1 MESEVEMIEI
11 KVMNSAEI
19 EELLGRV
26 LYGHLG
32 CAMDNHPYVLP
43 VHFAYDDHEIYIYTT
58 EGKKSE
64 MIDSNPEICLQVE
77 EVVDNEN
84 WASVIIVGKAEKLES
99 AGDREEAYAAIAAA
113 NPTLTPALSYR
124 WIDNWVREQKDSEV
138 LYRIDRQSTTGRRAG
153 GH

>member
-1 MESEVEMIEI
+1 MIEV
-11 KVMNSAEI
+11 KVMNSVET
-19 EELLGRV
+19 EDLLGRV

-84 WASVIIVGKAEKLES
+84 WASVIILGKAERLES
-99 AGDREEAYAAIAAA
+99 ARDREEAYAAIAAA

-124 WIDNWVREQKDSEV
+124 WIDSWVREQKDSEV
-138 LYRIDRQSTTGRRAG
+138 LYRIARTSTTGRCAG